1 VIRKHEVNSRWWGA
15 PVGIVDDAAFFA
27 LPGAEQAELLA
38 PFAWAEFRARLE
50 AAPDPWALARAGFA
64 SCDVQVGFRIA
75 LGRIPQ
81 TPSAGTLD
89 VVAADEQPFDP
100 GGHAVRPFQHERF
113 ALLHGAGEH
122 DLGARYL
129 SWARNL
135 VAEHPAW
142 CFEILSED
150 GTPQGW
156 YCSRPEGRSGV
167 ELTLAALYEQATIS
181 GLTLYEAAIR
191 AYAARGARTG
201 VASFSVRNHA
211 AHGIYAALGARFVA
225 ATGFWLWQQEKSA

>member
-1 VIRKHEVNSRWWGA
+1 MIREHETNARWWGE
-15 PVGIVDDAAFFA
+15 PVGVVDDPAFFA
-27 LPGAEQAELLA
+27 LPGDERAALLA
-38 PFAWAEFRARLE
+38 PFAWAEYRAPLDD
-50 AAPDPWALARAGFA
+50 APDPWALSRAGFA
-64 SCDVQVGFRIA
+64 FGDVQVGFRIA

-81 TPSAGTLD
+81 TPSAGALE
-89 VVAADEQPFDP
+89 VVAADERPFDP
-100 GGHAVRPFQHERF
+100 GALPVRPFQHERF
-113 ALLHGAGEH
+113 ALLHGAAAH

-129 SWARNL
+129 AWARDL

-142 CFEILSED
+142 CFEILAD

-156 YCSRPEGRSGV
+156 YCSRPQGRNGV

-181 GLTLYEAAIR
+181 GVTLYEAAIR

-201 VASFSVRNHA
+201 GASFSVRNHA

-225 ATGFWLWQQEKSA
+225 ATGFWLWQQEKTA